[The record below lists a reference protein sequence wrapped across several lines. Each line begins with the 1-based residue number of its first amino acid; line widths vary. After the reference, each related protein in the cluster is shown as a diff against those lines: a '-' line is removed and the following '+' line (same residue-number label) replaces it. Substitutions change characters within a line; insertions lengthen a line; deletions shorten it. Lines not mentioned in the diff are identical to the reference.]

1 MKVPWSGLGRFRFR
15 LLAGTGIALGAPLW
29 LAIAGGSRSAAVTDP
44 SATPQITIVTPAPGA
59 SYERGSRVLARFR
72 CSEGGVSSAI
82 ATCHGSVAPGRPIR
96 TGRPGKR
103 RFVVTAV
110 DKSGHRTVQTVRY
123 AVWQYVNPL
132 SRVRGLTPRRIDL
145 GVDYAGS
152 GELLALGRAR
162 ITTASNTDSGPP
174 SCWAISC
181 WPGGGIVVYRLLDG
195 PFAGKYIYAAE
206 HLAVHVRRRQTVR
219 AGQDIATLY
228 AGYPWLE
235 WGWAAGPG
243 PEALGMRDGHRC
255 PCSDP
260 GGWATID
267 GRNMNRL
274 LVRLGAPSGL
284 RQGSPPRQRM
294 PQGWPTWPG

>member
-1 MKVPWSGLGRFRFR
+1 VRPGLHAPRGWR
-15 LLAGTGIALGAPLW
+15 LASVGIGAGAGLT
-29 LAIAGGSRSAAVTDP
+29 LAITAAGGRSDTVTGP
-44 SATPQITIVTPAPGA
+44 LPTPKITIVIPVPGA

-72 CSEGGVSSAI
+72 CSEGGSADAI
-82 ATCHGSVAPGRPIR
+82 ARCHGSVASGHAIR
-96 TGRPGKR
+96 TGRPGTV

-110 DKSGHRTVQTVRY
+110 DKNGTRSVRTIHYV
-123 AVWQYVNPL
+123 VWQYVNPL
-132 SRVRGLTPRRIDL
+132 RRVSDLTPRRIDL

-152 GELLALGRAR
+152 GPLLALGRGR
-162 ITTASNTDSGPP
+162 VTTASDTDDGPP

-195 PFAGKYIYAAE
+195 PFAGKYVYAAE
-206 HLAVHVRRRQTVR
+206 HIAVRVRRGQTVR
-219 AGQDIATLY
+219 AGQRIATLY
-228 AGYPWLE
+228 PGYPWLE

-243 PEALGMRDGHRC
+243 PEALGMKDGHRC

-267 GRNMNRL
+267 GRNMNHL

-284 RQGSPPRQRM
+284 LDGSLPHQRM
-294 PQGWPTWPG
+294 PAGWPNWPG